1 MSTTTYEEELSRL
14 RVLAREFSAAHP
26 AVAPMLGQPSADPD
40 VERLLEGVAFLTSI
54 LHQRLS
60 DHFPEF
66 IQEIARVLFS
76 QFLRPVPSATVLAFT
91 PRGRQTET
99 VRVPR
104 GTKAASVPIEGTA
117 CLFETCQDLDVHP
130 LAVTGVRTEQE
141 AGRPASI
148 HLTLSGMPLSRFEA
162 DSLTFYLGGAY
173 SEGATHFH
181 LLTRSL
187 ASIEISAPG
196 EPPFSLSPSALRMP
210 SLSDDSALFPYSPGS
225 FSAYRLFQEF
235 FVMPA
240 KFLFLELSG
249 LSGWRQRG
257 GGNTATLTFRLTRSP
272 ARPLAPGPHHF
283 VLGAVPAVNLFEA
296 EAEPITVDH
305 RRAEIP
311 VRLSGSHPD
320 HFDVFSVTRV
330 TGLSGMSGRVLEYRP
345 FQELLGQGVSPDLRA
360 YRVIRRPSQTEPRA
374 ETWLGLLY
382 GKGEVPEEETL
393 SLGVLA
399 TNRFLPETL
408 KTGEINRTT
417 DNSPER
423 LSFTNLTPPTP
434 YIQPPLGD
442 GLSWRVLSQLGIN
455 FLSLADAG
463 RLRSLLSV
471 YLFPTERNKGLEDTN
486 RKRIDSLEAVTVER
500 KSRFIRGILLRGT
513 QILVRVRGDG
523 FADIADLYLFGTV
536 LNEFL
541 SVYAT
546 VNTYTRLEIE
556 DILTGERLSW
566 PERLGT
572 QTLI

>member
-104 GTKAASVPIEGTA
+104 GTKAASVPVEGTA

-130 LAVTGVRTEQE
+130 LAVTEVRAEQE

-345 FQELLGQGVSPDLRA
+345 FQELLGQGVSPDIRA